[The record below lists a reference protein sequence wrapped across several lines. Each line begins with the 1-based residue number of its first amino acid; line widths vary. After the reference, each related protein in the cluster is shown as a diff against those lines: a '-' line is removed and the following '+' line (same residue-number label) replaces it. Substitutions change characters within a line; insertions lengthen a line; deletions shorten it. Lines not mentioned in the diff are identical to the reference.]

1 MRRSTHRLVILTDVY
16 LTKLW
21 TVYEVACFLC
31 LQPTS
36 VNSCTINFRPA
47 FASVTVILSANLLL
61 GRAGIL
67 SGSILSCLYVP
78 MFCSVL
84 LPWGNVRGWCCCDE
98 PRLFLDKVCIHQVD
112 QQLQQIGTRKL
123 GRIHAQFEAQARHLH
138 RCLPDEVVDIIRSGL
153 LPLSAANFKSN
164 SCTSFPASNLSRS
177 PCLPTTAQTALTREV
192 AVSQRWSPP

>member
-1 MRRSTHRLVILTDVY
+1 MVTAIDAFIYHSWV
-16 LTKLW
+16 
-21 TVYEVACFLC
+21 VACWKKLLC
-31 LQPTS
+31 PS
-36 VNSCTINFRPA
+36 IHFNSRPA

-67 SGSILSCLYVP
+67 YGSILSCLYVP

-84 LPWGNVRGWCCCDE
+84 LLWGDVRGWCCCDE

-164 SCTSFPASNLSRS
+164 SCTSCPPSNLSRS